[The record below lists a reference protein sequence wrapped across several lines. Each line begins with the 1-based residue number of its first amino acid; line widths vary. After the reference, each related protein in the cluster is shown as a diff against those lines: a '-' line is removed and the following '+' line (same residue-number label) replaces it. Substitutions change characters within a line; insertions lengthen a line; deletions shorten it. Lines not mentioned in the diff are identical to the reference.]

1 MHNNPY
7 QPQGQGE
14 NHGFKKD
21 GFNMLIV
28 TLFKEK
34 EIVLKNYKS
43 KKMTNFFINYLKE
56 LLLN

>member
-1 MHNNPY
+1 
-7 QPQGQGE
+7 
-14 NHGFKKD
+14 
-21 GFNMLIV
+21 MLIV